1 MDSTV
6 LHHSRPEKS
15 PAGGGVAAPSSPPHE
30 VKALA
35 VVLREEFGV
44 AFRFHDASTGTLLLA
59 PDPQDSASQWAAEA
73 RQAAIALAGD
83 SRPRVVPA
91 SRSSYLIAFPLAG
104 LGPSHMVA
112 LGVLPALARARDE
125 AKQERDR
132 IERWARAVHDRLTGA
147 RDISDCQRSHAE
159 LDRRSMITWEALIAL
174 DRLNRGTRIHKE
186 PTRERRRMLRAAGQL
201 LGTQAMAWVPAG
213 RDEEVVLEGERLLSP
228 WDCGQLATVLA
239 GQPSWRESGYLLVND
254 ARESSWGARFPQILN
269 LLAIPVQDRRLTGWV
284 LAFNRRRGPARSTED
299 GVPSP
304 SPAAAAAQP
313 GSSDHPGATIRPFR
327 RSDAALVMP
336 FASLVG
342 FHVTAARRYVHIKD
356 LLVGLTRSL
365 TAAIDAKDAYTYGH
379 SERVARVAVELGRE
393 LGLQEDEL
401 SDIYLAGLL
410 HDIGKIGVR
419 DEVLTKRGP
428 LTDEEFKHIQQHVII
443 GHRILADLH
452 AISHLL
458 PGVLYH
464 HERYDG
470 AGYPEGLKGDAIPLL
485 ARILAVAD
493 SFDAMNTSRPY
504 RNAMPLE
511 RVDQILREGSGVQWD
526 ALVID
531 AYVRCRDRLMEIRQ
545 RGLGES
551 LRNAIDGALRHG
563 PGTNI
568 FASMEMSMLER

>member
-1 MDSTV
+1 MDSTI
-6 LHHSRPEKS
+6 LHLGKPVNA
-15 PAGGGVAAPSSPPHE
+15 PAPPPPAATVPSHE

-44 AFRFHDASTGTLLLA
+44 VFRFHEASTGAPVLA
-59 PDPQDSASQWAAEA
+59 PSPEDTGSGAGREHRDAAL
-73 RQAAIALAGD
+73 ALAGETRPKVFSP
-83 SRPRVVPA
+83 SRT
-91 SRSSYLIAFPLAG
+91 SHLIAFPLAG
-104 LGPSHMVA
+104 LGPSHLVA
-112 LGVLPALARARDE
+112 LGVMPALAGTRDE
-125 AKQERDR
+125 ASQERDR
-132 IERWARAVHDRLTGA
+132 IERWARAVHDRLVGA
-147 RDISDCQRSHAE
+147 QDISDCQRSHAE
-159 LDRRSMITWEALIAL
+159 LDRRSMIAWEALIAL
-174 DRLNRGTRIHKE
+174 DRLHRGTRTHKE
-186 PTRERRRMLRAAGQL
+186 PTRERRRILRAAGEL
-201 LGTQAMAWVPAG
+201 LGAQAMAWVPTH
-213 RDEEVVLEGERLLSP
+213 RDDEVVVEGERLLSP
-228 WDCGQLATVLA
+228 WDCSQLTGVLA
-239 GQPSWRESGYLLVND
+239 GQSGLRESGYLMIND
-254 ARESSWGARFPQILN
+254 TRESSWGARFPRILN
-269 LLAIPVQDRRLTGWV
+269 LLAIPVEDKRLSGWV
-284 LAFNRRRGPARSTED
+284 LAFNKRRGPARS
-299 GVPSP
+299 PSGDPKAANQP
-304 SPAAAAAQP
+304 SSHTSNAEPSAA
-313 GSSDHPGATIRPFR
+313 SIRPFR
-327 RSDAALVMP
+327 RSDAALLVP

-342 FHVTAARRYVHIKD
+342 FHVTAARRYNHIKD

-401 SDIYLAGLL
+401 SDIYLTGLL

-443 GHRILADLH
+443 GHRILSDLH

-470 AGYPEGLKGDAIPLL
+470 AGYPEGLKGDDIPLL

-504 RNAMPLE
+504 RTAMAPE
-511 RVDQILREGSGVQWD
+511 RVDQVLRDGAGVQWD

-531 AYVRCRDRLMEIRQ
+531 AYFRCRDRLTEIRQ

-551 LRNAIDGALRHG
+551 LRDAIDGALRHG
-563 PGTNI
+563 PGTNV
-568 FASMEMSMLER
+568 FASMEMSMIQR

>member
-6 LHHSRPEKS
+6 LHHTRLAKTPADGRDPAPE
-15 PAGGGVAAPSSPPHE
+15 SPPHE

-44 AFRFHDASTGTLLLA
+44 CFRFHDASTGALLLA
-59 PDPQDSASQWAAEA
+59 PDPQDSASCWAAEA
-73 RQAAIALAGD
+73 CQAAVALAGD
-83 SRPRVVPA
+83 PRPRVVPA
-91 SRSSYLIAFPLAG
+91 SRSSYLIVFPLAG
-104 LGPSHMVA
+104 LGPSHMAA
-112 LGVLPALARARDE
+112 LGALPALARTRDE

-132 IERWARAVHDRLTGA
+132 IERWARAVHDRLVGA
-147 RDISDCQRSHAE
+147 QDISDCQRSHAE
-159 LDRRSMITWEALIAL
+159 LDRRSMIAWEALIAL
-174 DRLNRGTRIHKE
+174 DRLHRGTRIHKE
-186 PTRERRRMLRAAGQL
+186 PTRERRRILRGAGEL
-201 LGTQAMAWVPAG
+201 LRTQAMAWIPAG
-213 RDEEVVLEGERLLSP
+213 REDEVVLEGERLLSP
-228 WDCGQLATVLA
+228 WDCGQLAAVLA
-239 GQPSWRESGYLLVND
+239 SQPSWKEAGFLLVND

-269 LLAIPVQDRRLTGWV
+269 LLAIPVEDRRLSGWL
-284 LAFNRRRGPARSTED
+284 LAFNRRRGPARPTEA
-299 GVPSP
+299 GASSP
-304 SPAAAAAQP
+304 GAAASRP
-313 GSSDHPGATIRPFR
+313 GSSDHPGVSIRPFR
-327 RSDAALVMP
+327 RSDAALLMP

-342 FHVTAARRYVHIKD
+342 LHVTAARRYLHIKD

-365 TAAIDAKDAYTYGH
+365 TSAIDAKDAYTYGH
-379 SERVARVAVELGRE
+379 SERVARVAVELGRD

-419 DEVLTKRGP
+419 DDVLTKRGP

-470 AGYPEGLKGDAIPLL
+470 DGYPEGLRGDAIPLL

-504 RNAMPLE
+504 RKAMPVE
-511 RVDQILREGSGVQWD
+511 RVDQILREGAGTQWD
-526 ALVID
+526 PLVID

-551 LRNAIDGALRHG
+551 LCNAIDGALRHG

-568 FASMEMSMLER
+568 FASMEMSMIE